1 MKIESNGILL
11 LCFLQMQKIL
21 AARRLQMSTLG
32 KTDIPAP
39 QAPTPHPGYAPHAAL
54 HAIKRHAVEL
64 MNHKEQVC
72 SFLCS
77 LCDWRRVYFSMMIP
91 RKRKKAQSPKVFA

>member
-1 MKIESNGILL
+1 
-11 LCFLQMQKIL
+11 MQKIL

-72 SFLCS
+72 IFYVAFVVGEKLIFLLSFPGRERRPSHQKYS
-77 LCDWRRVYFSMMIP
+77 LDVGAHSAKLGHP
-91 RKRKKAQSPKVFA
+91 L